1 MRTLTRSL
9 VALIGAVGLLSA
21 QSPADQASATIA
33 GKSITIKYS
42 APSVRGRQIFGD
54 GGVVSRDSTY
64 PVWRAGANA
73 ATMLQTGADLDIAGL
88 NVPAGTYTLY
98 VLVKDPEKW
107 KLIINK
113 QTGQNGD
120 SYDPS
125 MDLGRVDMKM
135 EKPPVAI
142 EKLKYTIT
150 VQQIGFCRVYKKGDR
165 TRQLPLSPSGIRLIS
180 PIAQQIPLD
189 VSSNRSDDC
198 DSRNPVTGRG
208 AFRRP
213 QKRRS
218 WRTPDLCCAN
228 RNDTLRDCGS

>member
-1 MRTLTRSL
+1 MRTLKKFAIALTGLAGL
-9 VALIGAVGLLSA
+9 VSA
-21 QSPADQASATIA
+21 QSPGAEASATIA

-42 APSVRGRQIFGD
+42 SPSVRGRQIFGD

-73 ATMLQTGADLDIAGL
+73 ATTLQTAANLDVAGL

-98 VLVKDPEKW
+98 VLVKDSENW

-150 VQQIGFCRVYKKGDR
+150 TSGNNGRLQLEWENHIASVSIR
-165 TRQLPLSPSGIRLIS
+165 T
-180 PIAQQIPLD
+180 
-189 VSSNRSDDC
+189 
-198 DSRNPVTGRG
+198 
-208 AFRRP
+208 
-213 QKRRS
+213 K
-218 WRTPDLCCAN
+218 
-228 RNDTLRDCGS
+228 